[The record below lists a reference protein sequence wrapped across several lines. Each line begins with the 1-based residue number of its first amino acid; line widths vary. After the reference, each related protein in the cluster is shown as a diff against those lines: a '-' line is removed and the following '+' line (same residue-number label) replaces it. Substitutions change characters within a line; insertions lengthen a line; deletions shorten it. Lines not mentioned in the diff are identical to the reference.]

1 MKQHEV
7 RSKIGEVNQALR
19 DLEFKLKQL
28 SDELEKREMHLNA
41 VRRQSVQIEKA
52 MTDLLAKDVIE
63 MELYQ
68 QGRTLRLKA
77 KAELATSAEERNKTQ
92 AALEAM
98 KLHRD
103 ELVNSCGVLT
113 KNLEKV
119 SRNVLS
125 F

>member
-1 MKQHEV
+1 MKQQEV

-28 SDELEKREMHLNA
+28 SDELEKKEMHLNA

-52 MTDLLAKDVIE
+52 MADLVAKDIVEI
-63 MELYQ
+63 ELYQ
-68 QGRTLRLKA
+68 QGCALRLKA
-77 KAELATSAEERNKTQ
+77 KAALAASAEERNKSQ
-92 AALEAM
+92 SALEAM

-103 ELVNSCGVLT
+103 ELENHCGVLT
-113 KNLEKV
+113 KNLEKA
-119 SRNVLS
+119 SKNVLS